1 MIADRRLARLPEPE
15 ARRAEEIEKAT
26 MKAENVLKDQPA
38 ADRELS
44 CRPREKLEQLLC
56 SAGRPSALLRTRG
69 RRAET
74 SADSEQ

>member
-15 ARRAEEIEKAT
+15 AEEIEKAT

-44 CRPREKLEQLLC
+44 CRPREKLEQFLC